1 MRKPSILIADD
12 HTMVVEAFRKLLE
25 PQYEIVGTVTDGR
38 SLLEA
43 APKLRPDVIV
53 IDIGMP
59 LLNGLAAGQRLKQVV
74 PRAKL
79 IYVTMNED
87 ADVASEAL
95 RSGASAYLL
104 KSSAASELLKGIH
117 EALRGGSYVT
127 PQIKR
132 AMMDSFIRSPKPRP
146 PVKKLTARQTEVL
159 QLLAEGRLMKEVG
172 AVLGLTTRTV
182 AFHKYRIMEV
192 LGIKTNAELQFAV
205 KNHLVGS
212 QTLDSQT
219 PAVSNE

>member
-1 MRKPSILIADD
+1 
-12 HTMVVEAFRKLLE
+12 MVVEAFRKLLE
-25 PQYEIVGTVTDGR
+25 PQYEIVATVADGR
-38 SLLEA
+38 ALLEV

-95 RSGASAYLL
+95 RGGASAYLL

-132 AMMDSFIRSPKPRP
+132 AIMDSFVRSPKPRP
-146 PVKKLTARQTEVL
+146 AVKKLTARQTEVL

-182 AFHKYRIMEV
+182 AFHKYRIMEA
-192 LGIKTNAELQFAV
+192 LGVKTNAELIQFAV
-205 KNHLVGS
+205 KNHVVAS
-212 QTLDSQT
+212 QMSGLPTD
-219 PAVSNE
+219 

>member
-1 MRKPSILIADD
+1 MRKPSVLIADD

-25 PQYEIVGTVTDGR
+25 PQYEIVATVADGR
-38 SLLEA
+38 SLLEI

-95 RSGASAYLL
+95 RGGASAYLL

-132 AMMDSFIRSPKPRP
+132 AIMDSFVRSPKPRP
-146 PVKKLTARQTEVL
+146 AIKKLTARQTEVL

-182 AFHKYRIMEV
+182 AFHKYRIMEA
-192 LGIKTNAELQFAV
+192 LGVKTNAELIQFAV
-205 KNHLVGS
+205 KNHVVTS
-212 QTLDSQT
+212 QISGFPTD
-219 PAVSNE
+219 

>member
-1 MRKPSILIADD
+1 MRKPSVLIADD

-25 PQYEIVGTVTDGR
+25 PQYEIVATAADGR
-38 SLLEA
+38 SLLEI

-59 LLNGLAAGQRLKQVV
+59 LLNGLAAGQRLKQLV
-74 PRAKL
+74 PRTKL

-132 AMMDSFIRSPKPRP
+132 AIMDSFIRSPKPRP
-146 PVKKLTARQTEVL
+146 AVKKLTARQTEVL

-182 AFHKYRIMEV
+182 AFHKYRIMEA
-192 LGIKTNAELQFAV
+192 LGIKSNAELIQFAV
-205 KNHLVGS
+205 KNHVV
-212 QTLDSQT
+212 
-219 PAVSNE
+219 PP